1 MPKNHTRIPL
11 DVKPEFAL
19 EIDRAV
25 AKLTLLTNERQ
36 SRTSFVLRAIRNEIN
51 RVDELAAQTAG
62 VPR

>member
-1 MPKNHTRIPL
+1 MPKNLTRIPL

-25 AKLTLLTNERQ
+25 AKLTILMNERQ
-36 SRTSFVLRAIRNEIN
+36 SRAGFVLRAIQNEIE
-51 RVDELAAQTAG
+51 RVNALAAKSAE